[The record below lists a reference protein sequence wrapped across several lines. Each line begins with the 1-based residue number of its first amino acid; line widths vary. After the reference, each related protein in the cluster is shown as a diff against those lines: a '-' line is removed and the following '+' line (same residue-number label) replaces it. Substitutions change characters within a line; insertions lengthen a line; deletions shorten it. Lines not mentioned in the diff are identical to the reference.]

1 MPELR
6 TVPQNAIALPGQLT
20 LPTLVP
26 YLPPMIREMERCLCG
41 DSGLTCEESMCR
53 PCREEAVA
61 VHGQRL
67 SRILDTIRYEHR
79 GVTLT
84 WTEASSHASA
94 FTPRVSFLMP
104 DVDDPQ
110 GPPHLFRGFAYWE
123 DDQLIAACA
132 KGANDEEIL
141 ALALAM
147 AHYALT
153 TLAIHEVD
161 EWYTYRSVQV
171 YPPHRRDQHLPHE
184 EDRGPDGN
192 GAVVLWLTYT
202 GPAHA
207 EAGQVPD
214 AAHATELIPVRRED
228 VAIMPAQSLQMTA
241 TAIQVTAPTTTTT
254 TTNHWTAPRQGED
267 PLAAALRDIHHTLVI
282 SELCV
287 VARHLTLAGR
297 PAFAATPDSAEG
309 DRLTWDAY
317 LTYDG

>member
-1 MPELR
+1 
-6 TVPQNAIALPGQLT
+6 
-20 LPTLVP
+20 
-26 YLPPMIREMERCLCG
+26 MIREMERCLCG
-41 DSGLTCEESMCR
+41 QSGLTCEESMCR
-53 PCREEAVA
+53 SCREDAVA

-67 SRILDTIRYEHR
+67 ERLLSTIRYEHR

-84 WTEASSHASA
+84 WTEVSSHASA
-94 FTPRVSFLMP
+94 FTPRVSFLVP

-132 KGANDEEIL
+132 RGASDDEIL
-141 ALALAM
+141 SLALAM
-147 AHYALT
+147 AHYALA

-214 AAHATELIPVRRED
+214 VPVIPARVPVHRED
-228 VAIMPAQSLQMTA
+228 VAIMPGQSLRMGA
-241 TAIQVTAPTTTTT
+241 TAIQITSPASAVTTS
-254 TTNHWTAPRQGED
+254 NQWTALRGGED
-267 PLAAALRDIHHTLVI
+267 VLAAALRDIHHAMVL

-287 VARHLTLAGR
+287 VARHLTLAGH
-297 PAFAATPDSAEG
+297 PAFAARPGSAEG
-309 DRLTWDAY
+309 DRLTWYAY

>member
-1 MPELR
+1 MSQLR
-6 TVPQNAIALPGQLT
+6 VTPHGATPLVGPT

-26 YLPPMIREMERCLCG
+26 YLPPMIRDMERCLCG
-41 DSGLTCEESMCR
+41 QSGLTCEESMCR
-53 PCREEAVA
+53 PCREDAVA
-61 VHGQRL
+61 VHGQHLARL
-67 SRILDTIRYEHR
+67 LSTIRYEHR
-79 GVTLT
+79 GVTLI
-84 WTEASSHASA
+84 WTEASGHASA

-132 KGANDEEIL
+132 RGASDDTIL
-141 ALALAM
+141 SLALAM
-147 AHYALT
+147 AHYALA

-161 EWYTYRSVQV
+161 EWYTYQSVQV

-202 GPAHA
+202 GPAHV

-214 AAHATELIPVRRED
+214 APLIPAYLPMCRED
-228 VAIMPAQSLQMTA
+228 VAIMPGQSLRMGA
-241 TAIQVTAPTTTTT
+241 TAIQVTPPGSAVTTS
-254 TTNHWTAPRQGED
+254 NQWTAPREGED
-267 PLAAALRDIHHTLVI
+267 VLAAALRDIHYTMVL
-282 SELCV
+282 SELRV
-287 VARHLTLAGR
+287 VARNLTLAGR
-297 PAFAATPDSAEG
+297 PALAARPGSAEG
-309 DRLTWDAY
+309 DRPTWYAY

>member
-1 MPELR
+1 MPQLR
-6 TVPQNAIALPGQLT
+6 TATRGAIPLAGPT
-20 LPTLVP
+20 LPILVP

-41 DSGLTCEESMCR
+41 QSGLTCEESMCR
-53 PCREEAVA
+53 SCREDAVV

-67 SRILDTIRYEHR
+67 ARLLSAIRYEHR

-104 DVDDPQ
+104 DVYDPQ

-132 KGANDEEIL
+132 RGASDDEIL
-141 ALALAM
+141 SLALSM
-147 AHYALT
+147 AHYALA
-153 TLAIHEVD
+153 TLAIHELD

-171 YPPHRRDQHLPHE
+171 YPPHRRDQHLPRD

-192 GAVVLWLTYT
+192 GAVVLWLAYT

-214 AAHATELIPVRRED
+214 VPLMPTHVPVHRED
-228 VAIMPAQSLQMTA
+228 VAIMPRQALCMGA
-241 TAIQVTAPTTTTT
+241 TAIQVTPPASAVTTS
-254 TTNHWTAPRQGED
+254 NQWTAPRDGED
-267 PLAAALRDIHHTLVI
+267 VLAAALRDIHHTMVL
-282 SELCV
+282 SELSV
-287 VARHLTLAGR
+287 VARNLTLAGS
-297 PAFAATPDSAEG
+297 PAFAARPGSAEG